1 MSFDRPKWFERG
13 IRRQQLDDYIDRTG
27 TATFGFKELPAS
39 EKETW
44 VRRHF
49 DTVAPYY
56 DFMNTLC
63 SLGIHYI
70 WKRMAVNRLNLRP
83 GQIVLDVC
91 GGTGDLSIL
100 ADEKVG
106 PGGKVILF
114 DINREMIQAG
124 RVSSSHSAARKRIH
138 YIQGN
143 AEAICLPERTCDAA
157 MVGFGIRNVT
167 RLRRAFSEMH
177 RVLKPGGRFM
187 CLEFSKPVNPV
198 FRRFYDF
205 HSFHIMPLLGQ
216 LLVGNREGYL
226 CLPETIRLFSL
237 PEELSALLT
246 DVGFTDVAFRRLT
259 NGIAVIHT
267 GRRPL

>member
-1 MSFDRPKWFERG
+1 MAFDRPKWFDRG
-13 IRRQQLDDYIDRTG
+13 IRRQQLDDYIERTG
-27 TATFGFKELPAS
+27 KTTFGFREVSAS
-39 EKETW
+39 EKESW

-49 DTVAPYY
+49 DNVAPYY

-70 WKRMAVNRLNLRP
+70 WKRIAVDRLALRP
-83 GQIVLDVC
+83 GETVLDVC

-100 ADEKVG
+100 ARQRVG
-106 PGGKVILF
+106 DGGRVILF

-124 RVSSSHSAARKRIH
+124 RASRSHAAARAAIH

-143 AEAICLPERTCDAA
+143 AEAISLPDGTCDAA

-167 RLRRAFSEMH
+167 RLRRAFSEMY

-187 CLEFSKPVNPV
+187 CLEFSKPVNPL
-198 FRRFYDF
+198 FRRLYDF
-205 HSFHIMPLLGQ
+205 HSFHVMPLLGQ
-216 LLVGNREGYL
+216 ILVGNREGYL

-237 PEELSALLT
+237 PEELAALLR
-246 DVGFTDVAFRRLT
+246 DVGFIDVAFRRLT
-259 NGIAVIHT
+259 NGIAVIHAA
-267 GRRPL
+267 RKPE

>member
-1 MSFDRPKWFERG
+1 MSFDQPKWFERG
-13 IRRQQLDDYIDRTG
+13 IRRQQLDDYIERTG
-27 TATFGFKELPAS
+27 KATFGFKEVSAS
-39 EKETW
+39 EKESW

-63 SLGIHYI
+63 SLGIHHL
-70 WKRMAVNRLNLRP
+70 WKRMAINRLHLRP
-83 GQIVLDVC
+83 GDVVLDVC

-100 ADEKVG
+100 ADEKTG
-106 PGGKVILF
+106 PAGKVVLF

-124 RVSSSHSAARKRIH
+124 RASNSHRAARKRIH
-138 YIQGN
+138 YVQGN
-143 AEAICLPERTCDAA
+143 AEAISLPDDICDGA

-198 FRRFYDF
+198 FRRLYDF
-205 HSFHIMPLLGQ
+205 HSFHVMPLMGQ
-216 LLVGNREGYL
+216 ILVGNREGYV

-237 PEELSALLT
+237 PDELAALLT
-246 DVGFTDVAFRRLT
+246 DVGFTDVAYRRLT

-267 GRRPL
+267 GRKPL